1 MKLLPFQEQ
10 AANAIKKLFATQQ
23 RVLLQSA
30 TASGKTVIAASIIRD
45 HLKEAGSNRVLCLV
59 NLQAL
64 IGQFYTT
71 VEAFGNPVSVLHD
84 LITRSPAG
92 DFYKCDPKRRVLLT
106 MPETYLNTINNTNGL
121 DWNRNWRPTLI
132 VIDEAHKGTSS
143 NFQIIR
149 DLFPTAKILGLTATP
164 YREKNGEGES
174 LTEWYGNN
182 LVTTTSVDEL
192 IKLGR
197 LVQPRYFEFPNDTH
211 MVDTW
216 KRLTEKQSNNSTIVF
231 TKNTRHS
238 FAVKDAFLAQGIAAE
253 VITAGTDTDPDFYVT
268 TQTPLQRQRIYDA
281 FEAGEIKVLISVNA
295 LCEGFDCPRARFCL
309 LLRTVGN
316 HALYHQMVGRVLRAH
331 ETKSDAYVVDFE
343 RNIAE
348 HGFVEHYA
356 WSLTAPIPNN
366 AFVRDSDST
375 MTRETLLKKT
385 GVFYCCDR
393 CSHVYDIKKTAVCTI
408 CRTPHNV
415 KVVERIDRMFEIEF
429 GKSLDKP
436 AFQQF
441 TSRYSAARTGGLVYG
456 TPAHVI
462 FKKQTGLD
470 IFDATG
476 QLNEKYV
483 WLDRAI
489 GKSPSDLVQI

>member
-1 MKLLPFQEQ
+1 MQLLSFQEQ
-10 AANAIKKLFATQQ
+10 AATKIKELLATQQ

-30 TASGKTVIAASIIRD
+30 TASGKTVITADVIA
-45 HLKEAGSNRVLCLV
+45 HYLKQNSNNKILCLV

-71 VEAFGNPVSVLHD
+71 VQAFGNPVSVLHD

-92 DFYKCDPKRRVLLT
+92 DLYKCDPKRRVLLT
-106 MPETYLNTINNTNGL
+106 MPETYLNTINNTNTL
-121 DWNRNWRPTLI
+121 SWDRNWQPTLI

-149 DLFPTAKILGLTATP
+149 DLFPDAKILGLTATP

-174 LTEWYGNN
+174 LTEWYGDN
-182 LVTTTSVDEL
+182 LITTVSVEEL
-192 IKLGR
+192 IRLGR
-197 LVQPRYFEFPNDTH
+197 LVQPKYYSFANDAH
-211 MVDTW
+211 VVDTW
-216 KRLTEKQSNNSTIVF
+216 KQLVDQKINQSTIVF

-238 FAVKDAFLAQGIAAE
+238 FAVKDAFLAQGITAE

-281 FEAGEIKVLISVNA
+281 FEAEKIKVLISVNA

-309 LLRTVGN
+309 LLRMVGN

-331 ETKSDAYVVDFE
+331 DSKKDAYVVDFE

-348 HGFVEHYA
+348 HGFIEHYA
-356 WSLTAPIPNN
+356 WSLDAPIPNN
-366 AFVRDSDST
+366 AYVRENGST
-375 MTRETLLKKT
+375 MTRETMLRKT

-393 CSHVYDIKKTAVCTI
+393 CSHVYDIKKTSKCVI
-408 CRTPHNV
+408 CNTPHAV
-415 KVVERIDRMFEIEF
+415 QVVERIDRMFELEF
-429 GKSLDKP
+429 GRTLDKST
-436 AFQQF
+436 FQQF
-441 TSRYSAARTGGLVYG
+441 ASRYSAARTGGMIYG

-470 IFDATG
+470 IFDDAG